1 MFQVKD
7 LRFSYGSRT
16 VLDGLAFAVE
26 KGSFTGIIGPNGSGK
41 TTLLRLLTGVLAPQG
56 GEIWLD
62 NQQLRSYSRLGLA
75 RQMAVVSQEA
85 DGGVLFTVEEL
96 VGMGRTP
103 FIGRFGRE
111 SADDRQIVA
120 ESLEL
125 TGCLHLRERVV
136 GELSGGE
143 RQRVAIARALAQ
155 RPAILFLDEPTTHLD
170 IGYQQE
176 ILDLVKKL
184 QVSRGM
190 TVLAVLHDLN
200 LAAYYADTLLLLHDG
215 KVEAAGTPAEVVTAD
230 NLAAAY
236 RTRVAVTPHPVLNT
250 PTVAF
255 LPAAYGASGLSG
267 RAVQDGISSTAP
279 LGQTPTQSPQPRQ
292 EPVSI

>member
-1 MFQVKD
+1 M
-7 LRFSYGSRT
+7 
-16 VLDGLAFAVE
+16 LDGLALSVQ
-26 KGSFTGIIGPNGSGK
+26 KGSFTAIIGPNGSGK
-41 TTLLRLLTGVLAPQG
+41 TTLLKLLTGVLVPQR
-56 GEIWLD
+56 GEILFGSRY
-62 NQQLRSYSRLGLA
+62 LREYSRLGLA

-103 FIGRFGRE
+103 FLGRFQSE
-111 SADDRQIVA
+111 SPVDRQIVA
-120 ESLEL
+120 EALEM
-125 TGCLHLRERVV
+125 TGCLHLRERMA

-155 RPAILFLDEPTTHLD
+155 QPEILFLDEPTCHLD

-176 ILDLVKKL
+176 ILDLVKEL
-184 QVSRGM
+184 QAARGM

-215 KVEAAGTPAEVVTAD
+215 KVEAAGTPSEVITAD
-230 NLAAAY
+230 NLAAVY
-236 RTRVAVTPHPVLNT
+236 RTQVVVTPHPVLNT

-255 LPAAYGASGLSG
+255 LPVGACG
-267 RAVQDGISSTAP
+267 RHGQTGQEGICSTAP